1 MCALILS
8 LILTSCARQTPT
20 AVPDEQAPV
29 CLVMTT
35 ISFDRLNDTAETIA
49 QIKEH
54 NAVLAELCK

>member
-1 MCALILS
+1 
-8 LILTSCARQTPT
+8 
-20 AVPDEQAPV
+20 
-29 CLVMTT
+29 MTT